1 MAMIYVGTNHTV
13 TNNPHF
19 ESVNSQE
26 ANTDAYQVYGRQS
39 SQDYWEKLL
48 KDGITH
54 VVVNMHECLRDGSNM
69 FYFEKVFILDN
80 RVRLE
85 PLKRSNDKKC
95 SAADSID
102 LHNGDASFG
111 MQNEPSLKKFIFLVD
126 GRFTKKNELN
136 PRWCSFIHDE
146 YDVFSY
152 HMTLPEKERKGIDM
166 DELMAPYKDK

>member
-1 MAMIYVGTNHTV
+1 MATMAMIYVGTNHTV

-69 FYFEKVFILDN
+69 FFEKVCIRHESQLGTSTKI
-80 RVRLE
+80 
-85 PLKRSNDKKC
+85 KRQEVLC
-95 SAADSID
+95 
-102 LHNGDASFG
+102 
-111 MQNEPSLKKFIFLVD
+111 
-126 GRFTKKNELN
+126 
-136 PRWCSFIHDE
+136 C
-146 YDVFSY
+146 
-152 HMTLPEKERKGIDM
+152 
-166 DELMAPYKDK
+166 